1 MRQRDPAHISPT
13 AHYTGYVWRRHGLS
27 PPELGTTLGRG
38 MFWALEGPMRIASR
52 FFGGLTLETMLIQRH
67 RIIDHLL
74 ERAIVAGSVQQVV
87 EVAAGLSARG
97 WRFTQ
102 ARPDLVYVEGDLP
115 AMVENKRA
123 ALPRRSPHHHVIA
136 IDALV
141 DSGPASLAE
150 ATAALLDPSVGTA
163 IITEGLLPYFA
174 REDVLAMWRRFAR
187 FLGTF
192 PRGLYLSDLHIH
204 DEAQQRLPLRTFQLL
219 LGTVV
224 RGEVHVKSFA
234 SEEEVITAVRQAG
247 FATATIHRPRALASE
262 LELPLTRG
270 PDIVNIVEAQ
280 LTNSR
285 TVAKSSFRDTG

>member
-1 MRQRDPAHISPT
+1 MSQRDPAHISPT

-27 PPELGTTLGRG
+27 PPELGTNMGRG

-52 FFGGLTLETMLIQRH
+52 LVGGLTLETLLLQRH

-74 ERAIVAGSVQQVV
+74 ERAIASGRVHQVV

-115 AMVENKRA
+115 AMVEKKRA
-123 ALPRRSPHHHVIA
+123 ALPRRSARHHVIA

-141 DSGPASLAE
+141 DSGPTSIAE
-150 ATAALLDPSVGTA
+150 ATAALLDPSKGTA
-163 IITEGLLPYFA
+163 VITEGLLPYFP

-187 FLGTF
+187 FSS
-192 PRGLYLSDLHIH
+192 RGLYLSDLHIN
-204 DEAQQRLPLRTFQLL
+204 DEAHRRLPLRAFQLL

-234 SEEEVITAVRQAG
+234 SEDEVTAALREAG
-247 FATATIHRPRALASE
+247 FTTATIHRPRALAHE
-262 LELPLTRG
+262 IDLPLANG
-270 PDIVNIVEAQ
+270 PDIVSILEAS
-280 LTNSR
+280 L
-285 TVAKSSFRDTG
+285 G